1 MTHKSQDMLSS
12 DKNIQSIAQIIE
24 ALKDYLS
31 LEKECLKFDIVD
43 RLVRISTA
51 VILFMVIFVLSVG
64 VLFYSLGAF
73 VAWMT
78 PMVGE
83 IFSNAIMAVALLIL
97 IIIAAMNRKGWIERP
112 LTRFFANIIFK

>member
-1 MTHKSQDMLSS
+1 MLSS

>member
-1 MTHKSQDMLSS
+1 MLSS

-31 LEKECLKFDIVD
+31 LEKECLKFDLVD
-43 RLVRISTA
+43 RLVRIFTA

-64 VLFYSLGAF
+64 VLFYLLGAL

-83 IFSNAIMAVALLIL
+83 ICSNAIMALALLTL
-97 IIIAAMNRKGWIERP
+97 IVFTALNRKGWIERP
-112 LTRFFANIIFK
+112 LTRFFANIILKK